1 MEAGGRPRHV
11 QPGVP
16 HHGNGHRRGDR
27 VAGPHSA
34 GQAVSAAEVGQTS
47 IHYQGKTG
55 PFGNRGAIEE
65 YIGNNELAAE
75 AVRRYTGAGID
86 KTVDEC
92 TPRDLDVAARAGCPV
107 ALQLWEDTAEI
118 LACLIMNLMYTLVPD
133 AFIIGGGVA
142 KAGDLL
148 MKPLMAKLRAQMFPL
163 LMEDLVI
170 LPARFGSEAGLLG
183 AGAMAMDEFMGHG
196 VLERFKRK

>member
-1 MEAGGRPRHV
+1 M
-11 QPGVP
+11 
-16 HHGNGHRRGDR
+16 
-27 VAGPHSA
+27 
-34 GQAVSAAEVGQTS
+34 
-47 IHYQGKTG
+47 
-55 PFGNRGAIEE
+55 
-65 YIGNNELAAE
+65 
-75 AVRRYTGAGID
+75 
-86 KTVDEC
+86 DEC

-148 MKPLMAKLRAQMFPL
+148 MKSLLANLRAQMFPL

-183 AGAMAMDEFMGHG
+183 AGAMAMDEFLGHG
-196 VLERFKRK
+196 VLERFKRE